1 MLRLLRNVHVIDP
14 LSPLHDQTVDLLLDD
29 GVIARAGQD
38 LDIEAAEVLEVEGLH
53 AMPGGLDIGAWVG
66 DPGFEHREDFDSL
79 SKAAAAGGFTEVAV
93 WPNTEP
99 VVDGKAE
106 VAYVA
111 RQGERLPVAFH
122 AIGALTRQCAGTT
135 ITEMLDMR
143 DAGTVAFSDGLQPV
157 RHAGVLL
164 RAMLYVLPFDG
175 LVINQ
180 PFDDSVAPNGQMH
193 EGRISTLLGLKGMPP
208 LAETLMVQRDLD
220 ILRHTGSRLL
230 VHGISSA
237 ESVARIRR
245 AKEEGLRVYASV
257 PLMNLLFTEDDLA
270 SFDTRFKVV
279 PPLRTPE
286 DRAALIEGLRDGT
299 IDLVTSNHLPVEAE
313 HKECEFAF
321 AEFGASTV
329 QHVWYGL
336 RQAGFSLEEIVEL
349 MALRPRQVLGL
360 PVPTIATGRPANLVL
375 CTPHTH
381 WTFGESHNR
390 SRSSNDP
397 FLGSHQTGSIRG
409 MARGRFFTWIDE

>member
-1 MLRLLRNVHVIDP
+1 MLRLIRKVHVIDP
-14 LSPLHDQTVDLLLDD
+14 RAPHHHQTVDLLLDD
-29 GVIARAGQD
+29 GVIALVGQD

-53 AMPGGLDIGAWVG
+53 AMPGGLDVGAWVG
-66 DPGFEHREDFDSL
+66 DPGFEQREDFDSL

-93 WPNTEP
+93 WPNTLP

-122 AIGALTRQCAGTT
+122 PIGALTKGCEGTT
-135 ITEMLDMR
+135 ITEMRDMR
-143 DAGTVAFSDGLQPV
+143 EAGALAFSDGLQPV

-164 RAMLYVLPFDG
+164 RAMQYVLPFEG

-193 EGRISTLLGLKGMPP
+193 EGRVSTLLGLKGMPP
-208 LAETLMVQRDLD
+208 LAETLMVQRDID
-220 ILRHTGSRLL
+220 ILRYTGSRLL
-230 VHGISSA
+230 LHGISCA
-237 ESVARIRR
+237 ESVELVRR
-245 AKEEGLRVYASV
+245 AKNEGLRVYASV

-279 PPLRTPE
+279 PPLRTAA

-299 IDLVTSNHLPVEAE
+299 IDLVTSNHLPEEAE
-313 HKECEFAF
+313 HKEREFAF
-321 AEFGASTV
+321 AAFGASTI
-329 QHVWYGL
+329 QHVWHGL
-336 RQAGFSLEEIVEL
+336 RQAGFSLEEIAEL
-349 MALRPRQVLGL
+349 MAHRPRQVLGL
-360 PVPTIATGRPANLVL
+360 PTPVIDTGAPANLTL
-375 CTPHTH
+375 FTPGTR

-390 SRSSNDP
+390 SRSTNDP
-397 FLGSHQTGSIRG
+397 FLDRPKEGMIRG
-409 MARGRFFTWIDE
+409 IARNGFFVWID

>member
-1 MLRLLRNVHVIDP
+1 MLRLIRKVRIIDP
-14 LSPLHDQTVDLLLDD
+14 ASPHHQQLVDLVLDN
-29 GVIARAGQD
+29 GQLAHIGQD
-38 LDIEAAEVLEVEGLH
+38 LDIEAAERIEIEDLH

-66 DPGFEHREDFDSL
+66 DPGYEHREDFDSL

-93 WPNTEP
+93 WPNTRP

-122 AIGALTRQCAGTT
+122 PIGALTRQCAGAT

-143 DAGTVAFSDGLQPV
+143 DAGAAAFSDGLQPV

-164 RAMLYVLPFDG
+164 RAMQYVLPFDG

-180 PFDDSVAPNGQMH
+180 PLDDTVAPKGQMH
-193 EGRISTLLGLKGMPP
+193 EGRVSTLLGLKGMPP

-220 ILRHTGSRLL
+220 ILRYTGSRLL

-237 ESVARIRR
+237 ESVALIRR
-245 AKEEGLRVYASV
+245 AKDEGLRVYASV

-321 AEFGASTV
+321 AEFGASTI
-329 QHVWYGL
+329 QHVWHGL
-336 RQAGFSLEEIVEL
+336 RQAGFSLEETAEL

-360 PVPTIATGRPANLVL
+360 PVRAIDTGQPANLVL
-375 CTPHTH
+375 FIPHTR
-381 WTFGESHNR
+381 WAFGESHNR
-390 SRSSNDP
+390 SRSINDP
-397 FLGSHQTGSIRG
+397 FLDTDHQGTIRG
-409 MARGRFFTWIDE
+409 IARGRFFAWIDE